1 MNSTPIVSPPS
12 VLAALVG
19 CKCPQCR
26 KGNMFVSRAYD
37 LKRLGDMPEKCAHC
51 GFKFEIEPGFYWGAM
66 YISYAFTVAIAVNVS
81 LILWWYAGNPSIWV
95 YAAANGGLMIL
106 LSPLMLRYSRVVMLY
121 LFGSVFF
128 SREAY
133 NQIPEKEQK

>member
-1 MNSTPIVSPPS
+1 MSHSHPGSPPS
-12 VLAALVG
+12 AITALAS
-19 CKCPQCR
+19 CKCPRCR
-26 KGNMFVSRAYD
+26 KGNMFLSSAYD
-37 LKRLGDMPEKCAHC
+37 LKRFSDMPANCSHC
-51 GFKFEIEPGFYWGAM
+51 GFKFEIEPGFFWGAM

-128 SREAY
+128 KREAY

>member
-1 MNSTPIVSPPS
+1 
-12 VLAALVG
+12 
-19 CKCPQCR
+19 
-26 KGNMFVSRAYD
+26 
-37 LKRLGDMPEKCAHC
+37 MPEKCAHC